1 MTEKIILIVTYP
13 ELTLPY
19 VEYIDPSIQY
29 LEKQI
34 RNIVETSGFDFN
46 KDIEMIEKLLK
57 DGINERVR
65 VILEY
70 GGMTGYDVLYV
81 LFVINN

>member
-1 MTEKIILIVTYP
+1 
-13 ELTLPY
+13 
-19 VEYIDPSIQY
+19 
-29 LEKQI
+29 
-34 RNIVETSGFDFN
+34 
-46 KDIEMIEKLLK
+46 LLK
-57 DGINERVR
+57 ENSINVR

>member
-1 MTEKIILIVTYP
+1 MTEKIILITTYP

-29 LEKQI
+29 LERQI
-34 RNIVETSGFDFN
+34 RNIVEETSGFDE
-46 KDIEMIEKLLK
+46 DIEMIEKLLK
-57 DGINERVR
+57 ENSINVR

>member
-1 MTEKIILIVTYP
+1 MAEKIILIATYP

-29 LEKQI
+29 LERQI
-34 RNIVETSGFDFN
+34 RNIVEETSGFD

-57 DGINERVR
+57 ENGINVS
-65 VILEY
+65 LEY

-81 LFVINN
+81 LYVINN

>member
-1 MTEKIILIVTYP
+1 MTEKIILITTYP

-29 LEKQI
+29 LERQI
-34 RNIVETSGFDFN
+34 RNIVEETSGFDE
-46 KDIEMIEKLLK
+46 DIEMIEKLLK
-57 DGINERVR
+57 ENGINVR

>member
-1 MTEKIILIVTYP
+1 MAEKIILIATYP

-29 LEKQI
+29 LERQI
-34 RNIVETSGFDFN
+34 RNIVEETSGFD

-57 DGINERVR
+57 ENGINVS
-65 VILEY
+65 LEY